1 MTVTV
6 LQGTMNFAT
15 GDNVQLNLNG
25 GDLIVDGSNAVV
37 NVGGGETTDRQKL
50 LTNGTTADIT
60 VQNGG
65 ELNVGNGTYGDIR
78 FDGNAGTML
87 VTGTGSEVNCG
98 RIVTGNNAG
107 NGGTL
112 TISNDAIM
120 RVRQSATTAGTAV
133 FFRGTSTINVQ
144 SGAEFLIGN
153 PADSTGNLN
162 ADQDNS
168 FARNMTVDGN
178 ATVRVYG
185 RWLASGGVNN
195 TNTIFN
201 INNGSQ
207 FIVSENV
214 INVAVAA
221 EACNLGRAT
230 INVNSGS
237 TVRLFQNAQSAN
249 NVNVCVIGAG
259 GVGSLNINDGLF
271 EVFGGTNVENLLFTG
286 NTAMQVLGTL
296 NVGDGSGAPESAR
309 LYIGQNTL
317 PELPNPVNRRFLDI
331 EPGGQMIVQNDAE
344 VLIGGGNRGTLQ
356 LVGNATYTQQGGIV
370 NVRASFQLGNGSLAT
385 VNNGEL
391 NVGVNQ
397 SNGGNSITF
406 PVDVAAVTRF
416 ILNGGTVNV
425 GDGNS
430 SFGSLTAAGNFGNGN
445 NNPAFAGANYA
456 SLEITG
462 GTLNLNGRFTLND
475 ANYRFIMSGG
485 AFNINPSGDQDITGT
500 QNALSFTRGIVQHS
514 GGTITIVNPNPNAGG
529 NNTTTGVS
537 FRTSPLGNPDA
548 GANLTG
554 STTVPSSNTCFT
566 GTSVIRFGDGVST
579 TPGSVEGFEVCLHQS
594 HNYNNFV
601 VNNPSGNNRF
611 VWLYTP
617 DNNQTLN
624 FNGNFTV
631 IVGEVRQGRPATPA
645 VPNVLVQ
652 GIGGVFTL
660 GNNALYR
667 IYNTA
672 TGNPAPIY
680 GTDANY
686 SIDFNSTIEYMSD
699 APSGQ
704 NVSLPSD
711 VEFGNLTI
719 SGPGTRT
726 VTSGNA
732 VRNTLT
738 LNQGVLNVGTGNL
751 TMRNN
756 SRLVR
761 AGTNASGILQANNA
775 LGQAAGDLFRII
787 YRGVSKNFLNEE
799 FTGAGNKSLEVDL
812 NVGETVTQN
821 DNRTIVD
828 LFLTQGTLNDDGYVL
843 SVTGN
848 ISGNATHTSTG
859 NGRIQLTGT
868 GAQTISNAP
877 TLGNFRLNKSNG
889 STSLAPGA
897 SPTITGVFDI
907 DQDNGA
913 NSGILDIGDN
923 QLSFGL
929 SASTTGTFNAN
940 RKIRLSGLLT
950 ALGVRKNFQS
960 GQTFTFPIGVS
971 ARYTPA
977 RLSITAATG
986 TDFITV
992 TPIAQEAPTNSAALA
1007 LQYYWRVEAGTN
1019 ITVTNISHA
1028 YQYENSDVEN
1038 VLADTASYQ
1047 AGRFNTSTAQWTAL
1061 TINEVDGNLDLD
1073 GNPITTGGRIRFP
1086 NVNYA
1091 DGLFTA
1097 GEGAKFNNGT
1107 VVPYYSVAN
1116 ATGDWNAPASWRTDG
1131 HTGSNVPT
1139 GPPSFDNPVFIDQNS
1154 VIYLN
1159 TTLQQAVPSVTIG
1172 ATGRLR
1178 LDVNPGSA
1186 SFGSVTGTGT
1196 LELRDE
1202 DDDNDGIQFPVGA
1215 FTSFLG
1221 VTGGTVEYGGAQ
1233 NYTLPTVPTGYR
1245 NLVISGNGTTKTFPA
1260 QELTLSGNLTVQD
1273 GATALLSNDA
1283 DGDIII
1289 TGDAVGGGNLTITGT
1304 GSTLRFTNDNERLV
1318 EVRRNV
1324 TIGAGA
1330 TFDVATTGTPVENLL
1345 VIGDNTSALGGNLVN
1360 NGTFDMNAGSGRIA
1374 NVVFRGTGNASIT
1387 GTGGTTEFHRLIVNK
1402 GMNQTATLTVP
1413 DAATLANFALT
1424 APANTPL
1431 KPLAIQNGTFIFNR
1445 PTATLELSS
1454 GGGNFT
1460 IPTTGALQVGG
1471 GTVQLSST
1479 SGHDLILNGRLRITG
1494 GTVNIG
1500 TDVSG
1505 VSQNSIIYQSQSPSA
1520 ELLVEGGTL
1529 TVATG
1534 IRANGGILNYTQSG
1548 GTVTVGRYS
1557 TENGSPIFGIA
1568 TGGQFNMTGPNAVLN
1583 IVRGR
1588 NSANDIADLLIGD
1601 VASPTA
1607 PQGTIQIFTTDTP
1620 VNAVPSQ
1627 QGFIYDI
1634 NSNVRLPNV
1643 NIGVG
1648 QDVNYNVGSR
1658 SGAGTQTL
1666 DIRGNLT
1673 INTTG
1678 TCQVRLWRING
1689 NTAQDVQSVTV
1700 GGNFTLISGTI
1711 VMANASTFNVRGN
1724 FAQNGGNFNQGT
1736 APNASLLVGGNFTL
1750 AGGTFNTFV
1759 NTTFNGNTTPQVIT
1773 RTGGSPTTLTFQN
1786 FTINN
1791 TATGGTIQLGPGT
1804 DLIITGNW
1812 TTTAGAFDAQTN
1824 TRTVTFSGTAA
1835 QTITGTT
1842 DFYNLTINNGAG
1854 VTLASGTLGIR
1865 NTQGSGGTLTLQN
1878 GILNIGNNPLIIRN
1892 TDAVGVIGGTP
1903 SASAMISTSGT
1914 AAAAGVTKV
1923 YGGAQSF
1930 TFPIGTASP
1939 FAIYTPATI
1948 NVTNL
1953 GTGGAGSI
1961 TVAPVRA
1968 AHPQAVTAT
1977 GRINYYWR
1985 TTQTG
1990 FDEESIGFSVTHTY
2004 VATTAVGNL
2013 GGDLANYV
2021 GAYYIGSPAFQWN
2034 FLPVPPNTP
2043 DPNTFDDQG
2052 TFTIGA
2058 PTPGTTNRITGDF
2071 TAGEGLIN
2079 PTVFYSVRNGNWDV
2093 VTGVGTTT
2101 WSTNPVTEIPPGVL
2115 PNAGNPVV
2123 IRNGHV
2129 VNTNGSGR
2137 TSASLTFATGGGTL
2151 VISSASTGHNF
2162 GTVSSSGGGA
2172 GTIRFDQNV
2181 ATTPTFPTATLEPSF
2196 LANGTIEYSGTGS
2209 YTLPTTGVP
2218 NPYPSLAFSGSGIK
2232 TLPAGATNVSLNL
2245 TLSGTVTVAMGT
2257 NTMNRTSV
2265 GGTMTMGAST
2275 TLTLTGTNNFP
2286 ANYGTYSLATTS
2298 TVDYTA
2304 NANQTIAAV
2313 TYGNLT
2319 LTKTGGATSETKTLA
2334 GATTVAGNL
2343 LVRRT
2348 GGTGNLTFAT
2358 NNHNLTVGGNFT
2370 LNNAL
2375 PVTEFNGGTSTV
2387 TFNGTGAQTITR
2399 TGGGTLT
2406 FNNMTVNKSGGTL
2419 TLETSTLSST
2429 LSVPGT
2435 LTLTSGAFTIGGST
2449 SVPNTLALGGTV
2461 SGSGTITGSSFSDM
2475 SITGTGALG
2484 TLNFTSGGQ
2493 TLRRLSV
2500 NRTGTSPT
2508 ITLGTELSVGGS
2520 TSADTL
2526 SLISG
2531 IIQTGSNVLT
2541 LANQSQF
2548 GHGSPSA
2555 FVDGILRMT
2564 YPTATV
2570 ARFFPIAGDG
2580 IYRPVL
2586 VSGSAAAGAQ
2596 ITVRMINTAPP
2607 GTPGTGLNNLSGVR
2621 YYRIDRSGTFG
2632 GTPRV
2637 QLSINTVAPVDEFAS
2652 NPSGLTVASTT
2663 DNPPTGSTVWQAG
2676 GSPSATFTPFP
2687 AAIMSADI
2695 TSLSSSSPVFV
2706 TAASTV
2712 PNDNPLPVELI
2723 SFAIT
2728 AVDEGVKLKWET
2740 ASEVENAGF
2749 ILSRSRFRDGGF
2761 EELASYR
2768 THEALVGKGTS
2779 ATGGKYE
2786 WIDKSK
2792 LLPGETYY
2800 YKLEDVDFN
2809 GVIHTTEIKEFV
2821 MPKEYSLSQNYPN
2834 PFNSSTVVE
2843 FNLRMPGRTVL
2854 EVYNVLGQRVMTVVD
2869 GELSAGSY
2877 RYQVNL
2883 SGLASG
2889 MYLYRLRSR
2898 DFVAT
2903 KKMLLIK

>member
-1 MTVTV
+1 
-6 LQGTMNFAT
+6 
-15 GDNVQLNLNG
+15 
-25 GDLIVDGSNAVV
+25 V
-37 NVGGGETTDRQKL
+37 N
-50 LTNGTTADIT
+50 
-60 VQNGG
+60 
-65 ELNVGNGTYGDIR
+65 
-78 FDGNAGTML
+78 
-87 VTGTGSEVNCG
+87 
-98 RIVTGNNAG
+98 
-107 NGGTL
+107 
-112 TISNDAIM
+112 
-120 RVRQSATTAGTAV
+120 
-133 FFRGTSTINVQ
+133 
-144 SGAEFLIGN
+144 
-153 PADSTGNLN
+153 
-162 ADQDNS
+162 
-168 FARNMTVDGN
+168 
-178 ATVRVYG
+178 
-185 RWLASGGVNN
+185 
-195 TNTIFN
+195 
-201 INNGSQ
+201 
-207 FIVSENV
+207 
-214 INVAVAA
+214 
-221 EACNLGRAT
+221 
-230 INVNSGS
+230 
-237 TVRLFQNAQSAN
+237 
-249 NVNVCVIGAG
+249 
-259 GVGSLNINDGLF
+259 
-271 EVFGGTNVENLLFTG
+271 
-286 NTAMQVLGTL
+286 
-296 NVGDGSGAPESAR
+296 
-309 LYIGQNTL
+309 
-317 PELPNPVNRRFLDI
+317 
-331 EPGGQMIVQNDAE
+331 
-344 VLIGGGNRGTLQ
+344 
-356 LVGNATYTQQGGIV
+356 
-370 NVRASFQLGNGSLAT
+370 
-385 VNNGEL
+385 
-391 NVGVNQ
+391 
-397 SNGGNSITF
+397 
-406 PVDVAAVTRF
+406 
-416 ILNGGTVNV
+416 
-425 GDGNS
+425 
-430 SFGSLTAAGNFGNGN
+430 
-445 NNPAFAGANYA
+445 
-456 SLEITG
+456 
-462 GTLNLNGRFTLND
+462 
-475 ANYRFIMSGG
+475 
-485 AFNINPSGDQDITGT
+485 
-500 QNALSFTRGIVQHS
+500 
-514 GGTITIVNPNPNAGG
+514 
-529 NNTTTGVS
+529 
-537 FRTSPLGNPDA
+537 
-548 GANLTG
+548 
-554 STTVPSSNTCFT
+554 
-566 GTSVIRFGDGVST
+566 
-579 TPGSVEGFEVCLHQS
+579 
-594 HNYNNFV
+594 
-601 VNNPSGNNRF
+601 
-611 VWLYTP
+611 
-617 DNNQTLN
+617 
-624 FNGNFTV
+624 
-631 IVGEVRQGRPATPA
+631 
-645 VPNVLVQ
+645 
-652 GIGGVFTL
+652 
-660 GNNALYR
+660 
-667 IYNTA
+667 
-672 TGNPAPIY
+672 
-680 GTDANY
+680 
-686 SIDFNSTIEYMSD
+686 
-699 APSGQ
+699 
-704 NVSLPSD
+704 
-711 VEFGNLTI
+711 
-719 SGPGTRT
+719 
-726 VTSGNA
+726 
-732 VRNTLT
+732 
-738 LNQGVLNVGTGNL
+738 
-751 TMRNN
+751 
-756 SRLVR
+756 
-761 AGTNASGILQANNA
+761 
-775 LGQAAGDLFRII
+775 
-787 YRGVSKNFLNEE
+787 
-799 FTGAGNKSLEVDL
+799 
-812 NVGETVTQN
+812 
-821 DNRTIVD
+821 
-828 LFLTQGTLNDDGYVL
+828 
-843 SVTGN
+843 
-848 ISGNATHTSTG
+848 
-859 NGRIQLTGT
+859 
-868 GAQTISNAP
+868 
-877 TLGNFRLNKSNG
+877 
-889 STSLAPGA
+889 
-897 SPTITGVFDI
+897 
-907 DQDNGA
+907 
-913 NSGILDIGDN
+913 
-923 QLSFGL
+923 
-929 SASTTGTFNAN
+929 
-940 RKIRLSGLLT
+940 
-950 ALGVRKNFQS
+950 
-960 GQTFTFPIGVS
+960 
-971 ARYTPA
+971 
-977 RLSITAATG
+977 
-986 TDFITV
+986 FITV

-1038 VLADTASYQ
+1038 VPADAAIYQ

-1061 TINEVDGNLDLD
+1061 TINEVDETLDLD

-1116 ATGDWNAPASWRTDG
+1116 ATGNWTAAASWRTDG
-1131 HTGSNVPT
+1131 HTGSNVPP
-1139 GPPSFDNPVFIDQNS
+1139 GPPGFDNPVFIDQNS
-1154 VIYLN
+1154 VIFLN
-1159 TTLQQAVPSVTIG
+1159 TTLPQAVPSVTIG

-1178 LDVNPGSA
+1178 LDVNPGPV

-1196 LELRDE
+1196 LELRD
-1202 DDDNDGIQFPVGA
+1202 DDNNGIQFPVGA

-1233 NYTLPTVPTGYR
+1233 NYTLPPAPTGYR
-1245 NLVISGNGTTKTFPA
+1245 NLVISGNATTKTFPA
-1260 QELTLSGNLTVQD
+1260 QELTISGNLTVQG
-1273 GATALLSNDA
+1273 GATALLSNAA

-1289 TGDAVGGGNLTITGT
+1289 TGDAVGGGNLTVTGT

-1345 VIGDNTSALGGNLVN
+1345 VIGDNTSSLGGNLVN

-1454 GGGNFT
+1454 GGGDFT

-1479 SGHDLILNGRLRITG
+1479 SGHKLILNGRLRITG

-1500 TDVSG
+1500 TDVNG
-1505 VSQNSIIYQSQSPSA
+1505 VSQNSIIYQSQSA

-1534 IRANGGILNYTQSG
+1534 IRGNGGVLNYTQSDG
-1548 GTVTVGRYS
+1548 SVTVGRYS
-1557 TENGSPIFGIA
+1557 TEDGSPIFGIA

-1588 NSANDIADLLIGD
+1588 NSQNTAADLFIGN
-1601 VASPTA
+1601 VSSPTA

-1620 VNAVPSQ
+1620 VNAVTSPAQ
-1627 QGFIYDI
+1627 LGFIYDI

-1648 QDVNYNVGSR
+1648 QPVNYNIGAR
-1658 SGAGTQTL
+1658 SGAGAQTL

-1724 FAQNGGNFNQGT
+1724 FAQNDGNFNQGT

-1953 GTGGAGSI
+1953 GTGVAGSI

-2013 GGDLANYV
+2013 GGNLANYV

-2043 DPNTFDDQG
+2043 NPATFDEG

-2093 VTGVGTTT
+2093 VTVVGTTT
-2101 WSTNPVTEIPPGVL
+2101 WSIDPVTEIPPGVL

-2129 VNTNGSGR
+2129 VNTNGDGR

-2181 ATTPTFPTATLEPSF
+2181 ATTPTFPTATLDPSF

-2218 NPYPSLAFSGSGIK
+2218 NPYPSLAFSGSGTK
-2232 TLPAGATNVSLNL
+2232 TLPAGATNVSLDL

-2265 GGTMTMGAST
+2265 GGTMTMGPGT
-2275 TLTLTGTNNFP
+2275 TLTLTGANNFP
-2286 ANYGTYSLATTS
+2286 ANYGTYNLATNS
-2298 TVDYTA
+2298 TVNYTGG
-2304 NANQTIAAV
+2304 NQTVASV

-2319 LTKTGGATSETKTLA
+2319 VSGGGTSTLA
-2334 GATTVAGNL
+2334 GATTVQ
-2343 LVRRT
+2343 
-2348 GGTGNLTFAT
+2348 GNLTINAGETLVT
-2358 NNHNLTVGGNFT
+2358 NNNDLTVGGNFNLAAGT
-2370 LNNAL
+2370 AN
-2375 PVTEFNGGTSTV
+2375 FNGGTSTV
-2387 TFNGTGAQTITR
+2387 TFNGTGPQTITR

-2435 LTLTSGAFTIGGST
+2435 LTLTSGAFAIGGST

-2461 SGSGTITGSSFSDM
+2461 SGTGTITGSSNSDM

-2484 TLNFTSGGQ
+2484 TLNFTVGGQ

-2508 ITLGTELSVGGS
+2508 VTLGTELSVGGS
-2520 TSADTL
+2520 APADTL

-2531 IIQTGSNVLT
+2531 VIQTGSNVLT

-2564 YPTATV
+2564 YPAATPT

-2580 IYRPVL
+2580 IYRPVS
-2586 VSGSAAAGAQ
+2586 VSGTATAVTQVTA
-2596 ITVRMINTAPP
+2596 RMINAAPP
-2607 GTPGTGLNNLSGVR
+2607 GTPGAGLNNLSGVR

-2740 ASEVENAGF
+2740 ASEVNNAGF
-2749 ILSRSRFRDGGF
+2749 ILSRSRFRDSGF

-2768 THEALVGKGTS
+2768 THDALVGKGTS

-2903 KKMLLIK
+2903 KKMMLIK

>member
-1 MTVTV
+1 MGGVNASIT
-6 LQGTMNFAT
+6 
-15 GDNVQLNLNG
+15 LNG
-25 GDLIVDGSNAVV
+25 G
-37 NVGGGETTDRQKL
+37 Q
-50 LTNGTTADIT
+50 
-60 VQNGG
+60 
-65 ELNVGNGTYGDIR
+65 LNVGNTNTG
-78 FDGNAGTML
+78 FGNLRMSADNQS
-87 VTGTGSEVNCG
+87 VTV
-98 RIVTGNNAG
+98 

-112 TISNDAIM
+112 RTERWVIGSGNTDNHTVTINGGVVRILPTVTTTNRVALQFVQGTLVMNGGTMLIGENLTEITGSNL
-120 RVRQSATTAGTAV
+120 VQLATAGAPDQPTTFTINNGVCIVAGNPSFTSVAAVNPFNLGGAGTANV
-133 FFRGTSTINVQ
+133 TLNIGDGLGGANTAVLEILPNLAPITPTPVTRNILDMDANAPDINVININSDARLKVGGGNIGNFRLNGNNCTVNMNGGTVDVTASIQ
-144 SGAEFLIGN
+144 LASGAEF
-153 PADSTGNLN
+153 
-162 ADQDNS
+162 
-168 FARNMTVDGN
+168 F
-178 ATVRVYG
+178 
-185 RWLASGGVNN
+185 
-195 TNTIFN
+195 
-201 INNGSQ
+201 
-207 FIVSENV
+207 
-214 INVAVAA
+214 VA
-221 EACNLGRAT
+221 G
-230 INVNSGS
+230 
-237 TVRLFQNAQSAN
+237 
-249 NVNVCVIGAG
+249 
-259 GVGSLNINDGLF
+259 
-271 EVFGGTNVENLLFTG
+271 
-286 NTAMQVLGTL
+286 GTL
-296 NVGDGSGAPESAR
+296 NVGVDLS
-309 LYIGQNTL
+309 N
-317 PELPNPVNRRFLDI
+317 
-331 EPGGQMIVQNDAE
+331 
-344 VLIGGGNRGTLQ
+344 
-356 LVGNATYTQQGGIV
+356 
-370 NVRASFQLGNGSLAT
+370 
-385 VNNGEL
+385 
-391 NVGVNQ
+391 GVN
-397 SNGGNSITF
+397 SVIF
-406 PVDVAAVTRF
+406 PADAADVTRF
-416 ILNGGTVNV
+416 VVSGGTVNV

-430 SFGSLTAAGNFGNGN
+430 SFGSPTAAGNFGDGD
-445 NNPAFAGANYA
+445 NNPDFASANYA

-500 QNALSFTRGIVQHS
+500 QNALSFNRGIVQHL

-529 NNTTTGVS
+529 DNTATGVS
-537 FRTSPLGNPDA
+537 FRTSQLGNPAA
-548 GANLTG
+548 GAFLTG
-554 STTVPSSNTCFT
+554 STTPNDNNCFT
-566 GTSVIRFGDGVST
+566 GTSVIRFGDGGST
-579 TPGSVEGFEVCLHQS
+579 TPGSVEGFEVCLHPS
-594 HNYNNFV
+594 HTYNNFE

-617 DNNQTLN
+617 TDGQTLN
-624 FNGNFTV
+624 FRGNFTV
-631 IVGEVRQGRPATPA
+631 TAGEVRQGRPATPA

-652 GIGGVFTL
+652 GVGSGVFRL
-660 GNNALYR
+660 DNNALYR
-667 IYNTA
+667 IYNVA

-680 GTDANY
+680 ANY
-686 SIDFNSTIEYMSD
+686 SIDFNSTIEYMSNV
-699 APSGQ
+699 PSGQ
-704 NVSLPSD
+704 TQTVSLPSN

-719 SGPGTRT
+719 SGLGTRI
-726 VTSGNA
+726 VTLGNA

-761 AGTNASGILQANNA
+761 AGTNASGILQAGNT

-821 DNRTIVD
+821 VDRTIVD
-828 LFLTQGTLNDDGYVL
+828 LFLTQGTLNDGGNVL

-877 TLGNFRLNKSNG
+877 TLGNFRLNKPSG

-897 SPTITGVFDI
+897 SPTITGVFGI
-907 DQDNGA
+907 DQDDGA

-923 QLSFGL
+923 RLSFGL
-929 SASTTGTFNAN
+929 NASTAGTFNAN

-950 ALGVRKNFQS
+950 ALGVRKNFQA
-960 GQTFTFPIGVS
+960 GQTFTFPIGVG

-977 RLSITAATG
+977 RMSIVAATG
-986 TDFITV
+986 SDFITV

-1038 VLADTASYQ
+1038 VPADAASYQ

-1061 TINEVDGNLDLD
+1061 TINEVDEGLDLD
-1073 GNPITTGGRIRFP
+1073 GNSLATGGRIRFP
-1086 NVNYA
+1086 NVNYV

-1107 VVPYYSVAN
+1107 IVPYYSVAN
-1116 ATGDWNAPASWRTDG
+1116 ATGDWTVAASWRTDG
-1131 HTGSNVPT
+1131 HTGSNVPP
-1139 GPPSFDNPVFIDQNS
+1139 GPPGFDNPVFIDQNS
-1154 VIYLN
+1154 VIFLN
-1159 TTLQQAVPSVTIG
+1159 VALPQAVPSVTIG
-1172 ATGRLR
+1172 PTGRLR
-1178 LDVNPGSA
+1178 LDVNPGPA
-1186 SFGSVTGTGT
+1186 SFGTVSGTGT
-1196 LELRDE
+1196 LELR

-1233 NYTLPTVPTGYR
+1233 NYTLPPAPTGYR

-1260 QELTLSGNLTVQD
+1260 QELTLSGNLTVQG

-1360 NGTFDMNAGSGRIA
+1360 NGTFDMNAGGGRIA

-1387 GTGGTTEFHRLIVNK
+1387 GTGSTTEFYRLIVNK
-1402 GMNQTATLTVP
+1402 GTNQTATLTVP
-1413 DAATLANFALT
+1413 DVATLASFALT
-1424 APANTPL
+1424 APANTTL

-1479 SGHDLILNGRLRITG
+1479 GGHDLILNGRLRITG

-1505 VSQNSIIYQSQSPSA
+1505 VSQNSIIYQSQSA

-1557 TENGSPIFGIA
+1557 TEDGFPIFGIA
-1568 TGGQFNMTGPNAVLN
+1568 DNGQFNMTGPNAVLN

-1588 NSANDIADLLIGD
+1588 NSANTIADLLIGN
-1601 VASPTA
+1601 VSSPTA

-1620 VNAVPSQ
+1620 VNAVTSPAQ
-1627 QGFIYDI
+1627 LGFIYDI

-1658 SGAGTQTL
+1658 NGAGTQTL

-1711 VMANASTFNVRGN
+1711 VMANTSTFNVRGN

-1824 TRTVTFSGTAA
+1824 TCTVTFSGTAA

-1842 DFYNLTINNGAG
+1842 DFYNLTINNAAG

-1865 NTQGSGGTLTLQN
+1865 TTPGSGGTLTLQN

-1930 TFPIGTASP
+1930 TFPIGTALP

-1961 TVAPVRA
+1961 TVA
-1968 AHPQAVTAT
+1968 
-1977 GRINYYWR
+1977 
-1985 TTQTG
+1985 
-1990 FDEESIGFSVTHTY
+1990 
-2004 VATTAVGNL
+2004 
-2013 GGDLANYV
+2013 
-2021 GAYYIGSPAFQWN
+2021 
-2034 FLPVPPNTP
+2034 
-2043 DPNTFDDQG
+2043 
-2052 TFTIGA
+2052 
-2058 PTPGTTNRITGDF
+2058 
-2071 TAGEGLIN
+2071 
-2079 PTVFYSVRNGNWDV
+2079 
-2093 VTGVGTTT
+2093 
-2101 WSTNPVTEIPPGVL
+2101 
-2115 PNAGNPVV
+2115 
-2123 IRNGHV
+2123 
-2129 VNTNGSGR
+2129 
-2137 TSASLTFATGGGTL
+2137 
-2151 VISSASTGHNF
+2151 
-2162 GTVSSSGGGA
+2162 
-2172 GTIRFDQNV
+2172 
-2181 ATTPTFPTATLEPSF
+2181 
-2196 LANGTIEYSGTGS
+2196 
-2209 YTLPTTGVP
+2209 
-2218 NPYPSLAFSGSGIK
+2218 
-2232 TLPAGATNVSLNL
+2232 
-2245 TLSGTVTVAMGT
+2245 
-2257 NTMNRTSV
+2257 
-2265 GGTMTMGAST
+2265 GGTMTMGAGT

-2304 NANQTIAAV
+2304 NTNQTIAAV

-2319 LTKTGGATSETKTLA
+2319 FSGGGTNNRTLA
-2334 GATTVAGNL
+2334 GATTVQGNL
-2343 LVRRT
+2343 FIGAGKTLV
-2348 GGTGNLTFAT
+2348 T
-2358 NNHNLTVGGNFT
+2358 NNNDLTVGGNFN
-2370 LNNAL
+2370 LAAASAN
-2375 PVTEFNGGTSTV
+2375 FNGGTSTV
-2387 TFNGTGAQTITR
+2387 TFNGTGPQTITR

-2406 FNNMTVNKSGGTL
+2406 FNNMTVNKPSGTL
-2419 TLETSTLSST
+2419 TLASSTPLSTT

-2435 LTLTSGAFTIGGST
+2435 LTLTSGAFTIGGSPAL
-2449 SVPNTLALGGTV
+2449 PNTLALGGTV
-2461 SGSGTITGSSFSDM
+2461 SGTGTITGSSSSDM

-2484 TLNFTSGGQ
+2484 TLNFTAGGQ
-2493 TLRRLSV
+2493 GQTFRRLTV
-2500 NRTGTSPT
+2500 NRTGSSPT
-2508 ITLGTELSVGGS
+2508 VTLGTNLTVGQGINNP
-2520 TSADTL
+2520 D
-2526 SLISG
+2526 SLYLFSG
-2531 IIQTGSNVLT
+2531 IIQTGTNVLT

-2564 YPTATV
+2564 YPATTPT

-2580 IYRPVL
+2580 IYRPVS
-2586 VSGSAAAGAQ
+2586 VSGTATAVTEV
-2596 ITVRMINTAPP
+2596 TVRMINAAPP
-2607 GTPGTGLNNLSGVR
+2607 GIPGAGLNNLSGVR
-2621 YYRIDRSGTFG
+2621 YYQIERSGGTFSS
-2632 GTPRV
+2632 TPRV

-2652 NPSGLTVASTT
+2652 NPGGLTVASTT
-2663 DNPPTGSTVWQAG
+2663 DNPPTGSTEWQAG
-2676 GSPSATFTPFP
+2676 GNPAAAFTPFP

-2695 TSLSSSSPVFV
+2695 ASLSSSSTSTVFV

-2712 PNDNPLPVELI
+2712 PNDNPLPVELM

-2740 ASEVENAGF
+2740 ASEVDNAGF
-2749 ILSRSRFRDGGF
+2749 IVSRSRFRDSGF

-2768 THEALVGKGTS
+2768 THDALVGKGTS
-2779 ATGGKYE
+2779 TTGGKYE

-2834 PFNSSTVVE
+2834 PFNSSTVIE

-2877 RYQVNL
+2877 RYQVNMT
-2883 SGLASG
+2883 GMASG